1 MKPWR
6 DHHRREAWIMALLLP
21 AIVII
26 GTIAGFI
33 MPWLHRVFWSH

>member
-1 MKPWR
+1 
-6 DHHRREAWIMALLLP
+6 MALLLP
-21 AIVII
+21 AMVII

>member
-1 MKPWR
+1 
-6 DHHRREAWIMALLLP
+6 MALLLP